1 MSTRVYTINRALVV
15 PLALNAV
22 LLLTV
27 LVLTFIRQG
36 TAAERFLL
44 AAALVPMALI
54 AVESSLRRV
63 AVSEPGLSLTKF
75 FRQRSLNWADITHVG
90 ALSLRKK
97 TYLLLTTTK
106 GYYVLSNAYGR
117 FGELAR
123 GVMAGV
129 EAERVE
135 QGAREILETA
145 GENRMNIFAAWIA
158 AALLVAVAAIKIA
171 S

>member
-75 FRQRSLNWADITHVG
+75 FRQRSLNWADITMWG
-90 ALSLRKK
+90 PSR
-97 TYLLLTTTK
+97 
-106 GYYVLSNAYGR
+106 
-117 FGELAR
+117 
-123 GVMAGV
+123 
-129 EAERVE
+129 
-135 QGAREILETA
+135 
-145 GENRMNIFAAWIA
+145 
-158 AALLVAVAAIKIA
+158 
-171 S
+171 